1 MKKVGILT
9 FHAACNYGA
18 FLQAFSMQK
27 VLNSRKN
34 ISCEIIDYVCPPI
47 ENNYKLTSEL
57 RKSGNIVKKIA
68 KCILRMPA
76 IIRRNKAFREA
87 RNDLHMTSERVYKS
101 DTKALE
107 KLYDLFIVGSDQV
120 WNYEL
125 TGGDETYFLSF
136 VNDQKKKSSY
146 AVSLGSDK
154 LQGDVSHM
162 VELIRSFSNICIRE
176 KSALESLEKETGR
189 DDIECCLDPVFLTSR
204 NDWLKYAENSDIKKS
219 ESYILVFAMGSGD
232 RSKNMV
238 KFAYDL
244 AKKTGKKL
252 LYLSDQ
258 DRFYKYRDIKHIKK
272 AAPKDFVKLIADAD
286 YVVTNSFH
294 ATAFSIIL
302 HTPFYTETDIKRS
315 SRVTDI
321 LSLTGLSGQGLYK
334 GKLMEK
340 SGDIDWERS
349 DKALSNEIKHSYDYL
364 EKILYEQ

>member
-34 ISCEIIDYVCPPI
+34 ISCEIIDYVCPLI

-57 RKSGNIVKKIA
+57 RKSGNIIKKLA
-68 KCILRMPA
+68 KCFLRAPA
-76 IIRRNKAFREA
+76 IIRRNNAFREA
-87 RNDLHMTSERVYKS
+87 RNDLHLTSERVYAR

-120 WNYEL
+120 WNYDL

-136 VNDQKKKSSY
+136 VKDQKKKASY
-146 AVSLGSDK
+146 AVSLGGDK
-154 LQGDVSHM
+154 LNGNVQHM
-162 VELIRSFSNICIRE
+162 AELIESFPNICIRE
-176 KSALESLEKETGR
+176 KSALEMLEKETGR
-189 DDIECCLDPVFLTSR
+189 NDIECCLDPVFLTSR
-204 NDWLKYAENSDIKKS
+204 KDWMKYAECSDMKKS
-219 ESYILVFAMGSGD
+219 KNYILIFAMGSGD

-238 KFAYDL
+238 KFAYGL
-244 AKKTGKKL
+244 ARKTGSEL

-272 AAPKDFVKLIADAD
+272 AAPKDFVRLIAEAD

-321 LSLTGLSGQGLYK
+321 LSLTGLSGQGLFK

-340 SGDIDWERS
+340 SGEIDWEKS
-349 DKALSNEIKHSYDYL
+349 DENLSKEIKHSSDYL
-364 EKILYEQ
+364 DKILYEQ